1 MQSPLVDQLAAALGP
16 AYTIERELEG
26 GGMSRVF
33 LAFDDTLQRRV
44 AVKVLPE
51 HMAAAVSV
59 DRFRREIL
67 LSAGLQHPHIV
78 GVLSAGVA
86 DGLPYFVM
94 PYVEGESLGTRL
106 LTRGRLSVPQTVS
119 VMKDVARALAYAHE
133 RGVVHRDIK
142 PHNIL
147 LTSGAATVTD
157 FGVAKALSSAQRS
170 SADGR
175 NASTLTDAGTSLG
188 TPLYMAPE
196 QAAADPDVDRRADI
210 YALGVTSY
218 EMLAGQPPFAGLA
231 PRALL
236 AARMTE
242 DPPHICSVRP
252 GVPQA
257 LADLVMKC
265 LQRDPDD
272 RPQSAGELLAAL
284 DDPAMV
290 SGAFASAPT
299 IDHWRWLRDWRI
311 AAAMV
316 LVLAALGA
324 LVTQLRRR
332 AAVTSA
338 AASASK
344 APVAH
349 AASRIAVLP
358 LVSIG
363 GDSANAYL
371 ADGITNELASAL
383 SRVPGVQVVS
393 PSRAAAMLASGKSP
407 SDVGRE
413 LAVTRQLEGT
423 VQREGKRLRVTAR
436 LVDVKDGVMAWSD
449 MYERDATD
457 LLSVQEELAR
467 VITGAVREAIGAAE
481 PSVVASAPVPAG
493 QASNV
498 AYDLYLRGRYQ
509 LGRRGAEPLKQAI
522 VYFQQAA
529 AKDPHLAP
537 AFSGLA
543 AAQGLLPLY
552 TSANVERSLADGL
565 RNADHAIALDSA
577 LAEAWAARGVLLGR
591 SWRWSEAEHDF
602 RRAIALDPAY
612 APAQQSLGELLVV
625 RGRLPE
631 AVGALQRASQLDV
644 ASPVAVGSLA
654 LALGLAGRTTDALA
668 TAERA
673 VSYDPSLL
681 ATQFMLGTTRL
692 YARQPRAAVEPLER
706 AVGIDPTSSTAL
718 GMLGYAY
725 ASLGDT
731 TEARRVRS
739 RVDALPAGAGVDV
752 AIARI
757 ALGLGDTAQAV
768 TRLERAARAKDPF
781 FSTESARSPIFA
793 PLLANARYQALL
805 KSVGL

>member
-1 MQSPLVDQLAAALGP
+1 
-16 AYTIERELEG
+16 
-26 GGMSRVF
+26 
-33 LAFDDTLQRRV
+33 
-44 AVKVLPE
+44 
-51 HMAAAVSV
+51 
-59 DRFRREIL
+59 
-67 LSAGLQHPHIV
+67 
-78 GVLSAGVA
+78 
-86 DGLPYFVM
+86 
-94 PYVEGESLGTRL
+94 
-106 LTRGRLSVPQTVS
+106 
-119 VMKDVARALAYAHE
+119 
-133 RGVVHRDIK
+133 
-142 PHNIL
+142 
-147 LTSGAATVTD
+147 
-157 FGVAKALSSAQRS
+157 
-170 SADGR
+170 
-175 NASTLTDAGTSLG
+175 
-188 TPLYMAPE
+188 
-196 QAAADPDVDRRADI
+196 
-210 YALGVTSY
+210 
-218 EMLAGQPPFAGLA
+218 
-231 PRALL
+231 
-236 AARMTE
+236 MTE

-299 IDHWRWLRDWRI
+299 IDRWRWLRDWRI